1 MITLS
6 DSKNMKNN
14 NSIKNF
20 KNKFVEQKSFIARW
34 NDKADSYAGKKNDL
48 ASTFD
53 EFVTRFIVYN
63 VLYNLCAEKLIYGKK
78 VGDKKKATEAVFD
91 VLQRKSAHLLS
102 VMAPDIEKLNNIISE
117 NGYIIDTDGPA
128 NNNVMLKKMSSSNTD
143 EKIKSVLNC
152 LYKLRCNLI
161 HGDKEYME
169 EQQPLL
175 ATANNCL
182 KILNEEICM
191 VLGERLYVFCKT
203 IKIK

>member
-48 ASTFD
+48 AATFD

-63 VLYNLCAEKLIYGKK
+63 VLYNLCAEKLAYGKK

-102 VMAPDIEKLNNIISE
+102 VMASDIEKLNNIISE
-117 NGYIIDTDGPA
+117 NGFIIDTDNPA
-128 NNNVMLKKMSSSNTD
+128 NDKVMLKKMSSSDTD

-191 VLGERLYVFCKT
+191 VLGE
-203 IKIK
+203 

>member
-1 MITLS
+1 
-6 DSKNMKNN
+6 MKNN

-102 VMAPDIEKLNNIISE
+102 VMAPDMEKLNNIISE

-191 VLGERLYVFCKT
+191 VLGE
-203 IKIK
+203 

>member
-1 MITLS
+1 MAGFFYHIRHGYLLVS
-6 DSKNMKNN
+6 L
-14 NSIKNF
+14 KNF

-48 ASTFD
+48 AATFD

-63 VLYNLCAEKLIYGKK
+63 VLYNLCAEKLAYGKK

-102 VMAPDIEKLNNIISE
+102 VMTPDIEKLNNIISE
-117 NGYIIDTDGPA
+117 NGYIIDTDDPA

-191 VLGERLYVFCKT
+191 VLGE
-203 IKIK
+203 

>member
-1 MITLS
+1 
-6 DSKNMKNN
+6 MKN
-14 NSIKNF
+14 SDTMKSF
-20 KNKFVEQKSFIARW
+20 KERFFEQGSFIARW
-34 NDKADSYAGKKNDL
+34 NDKADSYAENEDKL
-48 ASTFD
+48 AATFD

-63 VLYNLCAEKLIYGKK
+63 ILYNLCAEKLAYGKRK
-78 VGDKKKATEAVFD
+78 SDKEKAIQAVFEIM
-91 VLQRKSAHLLS
+91 QHKSTYLISA
-102 VMAPDIEKLNNIISE
+102 MASDIEKLYNIISE
-117 NGYIIDTDGPA
+117 NGFIIDIDNPA
-128 NNNVMLKKMSSSNTD
+128 NDKAMLKGMNSSTTD

-191 VLGERLYVFCKT
+191 VLGE
-203 IKIK
+203 

>member
-1 MITLS
+1 
-6 DSKNMKNN
+6 MKNN

-48 ASTFD
+48 AATFD

-63 VLYNLCAEKLIYGKK
+63 VLYNLCAEKLAYGKK
-78 VGDKKKATEAVFD
+78 VGDKKKTTEAVFD

-102 VMAPDIEKLNNIISE
+102 VMTPDIEKLNNIISE
-117 NGYIIDTDGPA
+117 NGYIIDTDDPA

-143 EKIKSVLNC
+143 ERIKSVLNC

-191 VLGERLYVFCKT
+191 VLGE
-203 IKIK
+203 

>member
-1 MITLS
+1 MQSLITLS

-191 VLGERLYVFCKT
+191 VLGE
-203 IKIK
+203 

>member
-78 VGDKKKATEAVFD
+78 VGDKKKATEAIFD

-191 VLGERLYVFCKT
+191 VLGE
-203 IKIK
+203 

>member
-102 VMAPDIEKLNNIISE
+102 VMAPDMEKLNNIISE

-191 VLGERLYVFCKT
+191 VLGE
-203 IKIK
+203 

>member
-63 VLYNLCAEKLIYGKK
+63 VLYNLCAEKLICGKK

-191 VLGERLYVFCKT
+191 VLGE
-203 IKIK
+203 

>member
-191 VLGERLYVFCKT
+191 VLGE
-203 IKIK
+203 